1 MNDDLL
7 QIQVLLDCVN
17 YARIRVF
24 NDLYS
29 DMFYAVLRL
38 YDSLCCNGVS
48 DAVARIFK

>member
-38 YDSLCCNGVS
+38 CCNGVS